1 MIQVAVQGVYSF
13 AAGSDD
19 GTRLRIDGTTIIDSP
34 YPRGFGVSYG
44 QIELSAGD
52 HTFEWV
58 SYEQGGAAGFEL
70 SVSPVAGNTSEITEA
85 NGWKVLGHSNPH
97 AEIQLK
103 PSTSMTAT
111 AYYVTGG
118 YKLHASVAGNYI
130 GTDPTG
136 ASSIPNA
143 LGVYLGNVSTVSIGG
158 AQSSMRN
165 VISGNQ
171 TSGISGYFST
181 DIAIQEN
188 LIGLNGSGQESLG
201 NGYGGIDLYQP
212 RDLYVKNNVI
222 SSNQLGLQANNPNN
236 AVIIGNIIGLA
247 ADGLTPRPNTTLGLG
262 VFQGANVRIGTDGN
276 GQGDASEGNLVSANG
291 WTNIYFSGIDASIA
305 GNIVGT
311 DKNYGQLSNIP
322 VGNGITLQYAL
333 DVRMGTD
340 GSQDTYNSAERNVV
354 SGNNGDGIS
363 VDNSSTITIAG
374 NLVGVS
380 PEDKSVGNAN
390 TGILV
395 NNSQNVVIGTNGD
408 GSMDQI
414 EGNVSSGNN
423 VGIAVFGQQSSG
435 NRVSGNTVGTN
446 MAGTSAFPNLFTG
459 IWLWYSDGTIVG
471 TDGNGV
477 SDDLERNV
485 SSGNVGNGVSLE
497 HASNNRIAGNYLGTS
512 ADGLLAIPNSG
523 DGIRLVGRMTGN
535 IIGTDSSNDNF
546 NANERNLISGNNTYG
561 ISTQSSA
568 NKNIVIAG
576 NWIGLDATGN
586 APLPNKNQGV
596 WVENSTEVR
605 VGTDGDGN
613 YDALERNVVSGNLSA
628 GIGFYTGNAQVYG
641 IPMVAKLLSGQVP
654 TIQTSGMIAQADLS
668 DASNPENG
676 VWNYNHPVPGGG
688 GDDYAVVVTGTIDV
702 ATQGSYSFALSGS
715 DGGRLRIDGQTV
727 ILDDAIHGYMSV
739 YGHVELTA
747 GPHSFEWIGFERDA
761 IAGWELSVSNTS
773 NNTSPVSSANGWKVL
788 GDPEPHSE
796 IRLTPNTL
804 MSVTT
809 YKVNGLEAANLSI
822 AGNYVG
828 TNASGDAIVPNTG
841 YGIYGVYSKN
851 FTIGGSNPAMANLV
865 GEIRVD
871 NATDFNVEG
880 NIGGL
885 DKTGAVALGAGE
897 ITSYDSSQFQFK
909 SNLIGSGGGI
919 WIHRGSDAEVT
930 GNSVGF
936 ASDGVT
942 PRPAGGVNVYDST
955 RILIGTDGDGQN
967 DAAEGNL
974 VGATDGRSA
983 NINLVNSTDIAIAGN
998 VIGANKNYTAI
1009 AGLPAGVAGIHISDS
1024 SNIRIGTDGSD
1035 DSFNAS
1041 ERNVIAGNTSHGIAM
1056 GSSSNSTI
1064 AGNLIGLTPS
1074 SVSLAN
1080 AADGVFLENTTGVI
1094 IGTNADGQR
1103 DSIEGNVISGN
1114 NGFGVRIQGNGSSG
1128 NRVAGNLI
1136 GTSINGLAALGNS
1149 YSGVEIRD
1157 ASKNNIIGGSSPVE
1171 RNTISGNT
1179 SDGIRLIDA
1188 QTSGNIISGNFIGT
1202 TADGLSSL
1210 PNAQGIS
1217 LQSGASNNRIGLS
1230 SNYVAPAN
1238 LLVNGD
1244 IEAPAIVGVGQ
1255 TQVGLGGSKWTT
1267 QVSTASDYGGAISG
1281 ISGWSYAATEGGS
1294 TRMHTDI
1301 GIARIDSQF
1310 RKNSTGQA
1318 IYANRWDKLISQT
1331 VPNTFTSGTTITA
1344 EIDFSTVGSLTDAGR
1359 GTYFYLV
1366 AGEANPT
1373 NLDQLS
1379 SRSIVLAQMTAAN
1392 PTWTSFTPDV
1402 VVPINEPRRL
1412 TLRYTFQP
1420 NDPALNLP
1428 LTIAVR
1434 LAGGSV
1440 GPGYYD
1446 NASLTASTANPSVIP
1461 EYGNL
1466 ISGNSQNGILVEGAG
1481 STGNVIAGN
1490 WIGTNTNGTAALANG
1505 ANGIRMLAPSNTIG
1519 TDGDGN
1525 YDYLERNVVSG
1536 NSGVGIVLSGTNVTS
1551 GVIAGNIIGLTSNA
1565 TAVLGNQAQ
1574 GILIESGATSTR
1586 IGTNGDG
1593 YSDVAERNYISGNV
1607 AGGIWIKD
1615 SGTQS
1620 HVIAGNY
1627 IGTDQ
1632 WGQLDRGNTGF
1643 GVQVSLGV
1651 TNTIIGTN
1659 GTNDAYNANESN
1671 VISGN
1676 STSGVVITGVATNSN
1691 AIAGNYIG
1699 LRAGGRLAL
1708 ANDLSG
1714 IMVSSG
1720 AMFNRIGTDGNG
1732 IYDTLERN
1740 VISGNNSSGVEIN
1753 GVGTSENNVAGNF
1766 IGTDSTGLLDRG
1778 NNAHGVH
1785 ITDSQGVSVS
1795 GNIISGN
1802 NGHGV
1807 LSQDDS
1813 GTILQSNYVGLDVT
1827 GNNPLGNSSR
1837 GIFLE
1842 RTSNA
1847 TVGGNATGSGNT
1859 IAANLGVGL
1868 FVDGGSNNWIAGNLI
1883 GTNAS
1888 GNSARPNLVGI
1899 QLSNGASYNRI
1910 GSNGDGT
1917 LDLNER
1923 NIISGNRENGVVI
1936 TGGTSVGNSIA
1947 GNRIGTD
1954 ISGTNALANE
1964 LSGIYNAGSLT
1975 QIGSNRHDYDYSGT
1989 ALRNLVSGNLQSGI
2003 VSVGNASSY
2012 DETYSVWIA
2021 HNDFGLNASGNGL
2034 LPNGQNGVRIIDG
2047 SIAQVRSNVI
2057 SGNNSAGLFGAN
2069 LTTRIMATGNRI
2081 GTDSNGMIDYG
2092 NNSAG
2097 VRIENVPYARLDSN
2111 IISGNSGSGVEIIG
2125 ASHQS
2130 WLSGNRIGV
2139 NATGTEALPND
2150 QNGVLLSGTEY
2161 TQIGAFNQQDAI
2173 YWGNTISGNKGSGIQ
2188 AIDLGMAP
2196 FIGWNAVGTN
2206 ASGTQAISNQK
2217 FGILAQNAPIN
2228 AFSNTVSGNIS
2239 GGVAIVGSNS
2249 RDSSLRANTIGL
2261 NALGNAAIANG
2272 QFGVYVGSGQ
2282 LIGLAGISDAWRNRI
2297 GGSTSGDRN
2306 IISGNNGPG
2315 VWIAGTSSKESVVEG
2330 NYLGTDRLGQ
2340 LAIPNSVG
2348 VLITDG
2354 ANLNIIGG
2362 PLTSSR
2368 NLISGNATSG
2378 VILRGAFTVNNIIRG
2393 NWIGTDSTGS
2403 VAIANQHYGIQIAE
2417 GAAYASIL
2425 SNVISGN
2432 ALGGVLIQSGGSN
2445 TLRGNWIG
2453 TDSTGTLAL
2462 GNGRS
2467 GSPRFGV
2474 KISAGNANLVGGIE
2488 SLDRNVISGNFGD
2501 GLVLAD
2507 GTFGNSVQGNA
2518 VGTNFSGEIVIS
2530 NTANGI
2536 LLDGDSVVNNTIGG
2550 AVVAAGNLI
2559 YNNLAAGLRLPGLTA
2574 STASQNLFDQNIYQG
2589 NLGLAIDIGQ
2599 EGANTNDANDTDS
2612 LPNAPGI
2619 VAAFLSTVGSVNSLV
2634 VQGYTRPGRTVQF
2647 YVSAPTAS
2655 GRGQGTKRIA
2665 SLTEGSADDTEN
2677 RTGNFPGLN
2686 DLGLGSDENAAY
2698 YEFTIPLA
2706 SPAPIEF
2713 GDLISAIGVGSTSE
2727 FGNIRVVGDV
2737 ASNQPPQ
2744 ITLPSDSV
2752 TIAAGDTL
2760 QLSGS
2765 FIDTDS
2771 TRWTAT
2777 VDYGDGS
2784 APEVLALSEQ
2794 QTFTLS
2800 HRYDRATD
2808 GSVPYHVTLAIVDN
2822 GGKQSTSVINVQ
2834 VNNVS
2839 PTISAS
2845 NIAFASSV
2853 NEGSQFT
2860 VTGTFSDTSPTESHT
2875 VSIQWGDGTSSTQ
2888 TIEAGVYTFALS
2900 HTYADDNPTNTA
2912 SDPAA
2917 LRITVSDSYNASAT
2931 AEGTFVTTV
2940 MNVQPTNLILSTN
2953 LANDPLSGKPVVFEG
2968 NELTLSGNWNDPGLG
2983 DSHRVVIDWGD
2994 GSSPITIEK
3003 PNEAGQTAN
3012 RSFSVSHTYTNN
3024 PFGPASTY
3032 SISVSVA
3039 DDDEPLVSNFAGL
3052 EIQVQDVAPNLT
3064 TLSWN
3069 QGTIQ
3074 ENSVAVLNIAFTDPG
3089 VLDTHRLRIDWGDGT
3104 LATPNIEEVI
3114 PSLGGRTV
3122 QIPHRYLNNR
3132 ANDEPYS
3139 VSVEIVEIDPVSGN
3153 IIMSGNTLSTSL
3165 VVTNVAPVLTT
3176 VPKLFAKDANGVWNE
3191 LATGDT
3197 ILEGTQVKLTGT
3209 YSDVGTLDTHSV
3221 RILWSSSE
3229 NLSSDASVNSKDGT
3243 FEAYFT
3249 YADDYTQ
3256 GTSIDLQNL
3265 LVSLFDNDGAIAM
3278 SSNSLL
3284 VQNVD
3289 PDATFIPNSNS
3300 TTTTISLQSRVVDP
3314 GVEVFSYYW
3323 HAIRVA
3329 SSDVEGGLI
3338 PGVYDGSGGITG
3350 TTPDFTFDLADPAL
3364 GPTNLSVL
3372 QITLIVSDDDL
3383 GSDTYVSS
3391 LFVGSNGD
3399 DTIDLQTR
3407 DFASGVSNLTV
3418 LSFDGSDVIN
3428 ASGLPSGYNVILD
3441 GGTGQDRL
3449 IGGPGNDTFILRDGN
3464 DIANQDANGNSN
3476 TDYEQGDDT
3485 YLLSPNSTLTVI
3497 DRSGGNNTLDFSR
3510 ANIGTTNDP
3519 KGVTFDLSQLT
3530 STSLT
3535 TFDVGELT
3543 GETNR
3548 HFVRAQGNFNT
3559 LVGSSYGDD
3568 ITGRTGSNVFTGAGA
3583 DAIKVAVGTTGAT
3596 FNAGADA
3603 DVFTIGDGSFGEINF
3618 EGDSGADV
3626 FNIIGASTFDQI
3638 NFSGDSGAD
3647 VFNLGGG
3654 FEGEITFGGGA
3665 DADVFT
3671 FGEGIGAGTI
3681 IFSGGADADVFTI
3694 GTGSADLIDFRGDSG
3709 ADVFDLGGVL
3719 SGDIIFS
3726 GGADADVFTIGSGGT
3741 ADGIDFNGDSGAD
3754 VFTLGGDAGTIIF
3767 SGGADADVFTIGL
3780 GGSADGI
3787 DFNGDSGADV
3797 FTLGGDAGTI
3807 IFTGG
3812 ADADVFAITSTG
3824 SADDIN
3830 FAGDSGADVFQLG
3843 GTVGGD
3849 IIFTGGAD
3857 ADVFVI
3863 TETGAG
3869 DAIDF
3874 RGDAGDDTLSV
3885 LGAVN
3890 SMSFTGGEG
3899 SDRFRNNRSNLSSLV
3914 FYGFENPSNPRGG
3927 SELNDGDDVLYNYG
3941 SNIGSVAV
3949 LGGQGKDVFYSL
3961 GNLIDTVSFEGGAD
3975 ADVFILTGTDID
3987 TINFGGGADADVFD
4001 LSGVDIGSIDFRGD
4015 SSDEGA
4021 GNDVFINRSS
4031 GKSDS
4036 NGLWI
4041 STISFT
4047 AGGGMDTFRNDSSEW
4062 KEIFFQGG
4070 DGADRFQNNAQGI
4083 ETIVF
4088 DAGQAD
4094 DYFENNA
4101 DNLSGIVFLGGSG
4114 NDVYVNR
4121 GENVSDLIFFGDA
4134 GDDQFFNYGADA
4146 QGIWFL
4152 EQSGTNRLVNRA
4164 DRTHGVVFQG
4174 GAQSD
4179 TLINSG
4185 AAVSGIKLIGNA
4197 GEDRFLNDTTGVG
4210 ASDLWVES
4218 TGAIPDP
4225 GHPDSF
4231 TWPTIVSPL
4240 IALPSIPS
4248 PTVDDG
4254 ADWVF
4259 NRAASVQ
4266 SLVFHGDTGDDYFQ
4280 NSGGGLTDSE
4290 FHGGSGNDTVLNTS
4304 GGTTLSSFVF
4314 YGSTGNDAMQNDAA
4328 NAQDLMFFGNE
4339 GNDSLY
4345 QNGIDFEAITFD
4357 AGDGTDILVNWGAGG
4372 SVLRMIAGSGD
4383 DRFQNNANRVG
4394 LVYFDAGL
4402 GGDALQNNGDEIQRI
4417 EMLGDAGNDA
4427 LLNSGNLVSYILFNG
4442 GVGDD
4447 SLVNSGSGIGGSA
4460 LSGTPETGI
4469 RFDAGDGAN
4478 VLRTQGVNLSTLVFQ
4493 GGLNSD
4499 SLVYNTTAG
4508 GSIDYSGLGGQDG
4521 FVFRGSADHISVDL
4535 GDGQDSL
4542 VFSGTVESSVAAT
4555 PTVLIDG
4562 GAGDD
4567 TYQFLGTPLGYLQL
4581 TELYSGVADTS
4592 RDMLDFS
4599 AYLGG
4604 LISID
4609 LASATKQ
4616 SLGSGFWLQ
4625 LPVDSLMGIEDVRG
4639 SQAGDTILGNDRPN
4653 VLMGARYLS
4662 STPGDAL
4669 ARNRESQW
4677 VLLDFD
4683 TKTDSQEYVYTDSDR
4698 ESVIEGLRRIYYGY
4712 NPDGTIRQYSDPG
4725 RWFNVR
4731 FTTDIGQIPKDASNN
4746 AVDHVVIRF
4755 NNTPPEGT
4763 PGGSS
4768 SEIDVGNTGFSG
4780 EAWVQVHGLLGGT
4793 ALAPQLSV
4801 SGNEISGDFMSPPS
4815 DGALTYGQRNPDN
4828 TVPNFLALSVKIAA
4842 HELAHLMGL
4851 RHYDA
4856 FGPIGSGVHTPPG
4869 NSAFNP
4875 AYPGVS
4881 EAFETFSH
4889 LISSPASVGSDR
4901 KNDIGNLFFGERE
4914 AIKLSY
4920 VMSDPASTRSSES
4933 LTPVDRQNGLS
4944 QNLSWKTLTV
4954 PNTIQSGQNSNANL
4968 YAEILSVT
4976 GQIQLDPVT
4985 GSSEDDRY
4993 SFTGRSGDIV
5003 TIEVSSRA
5011 LKRFSN
5017 MGSNASLTPD
5027 GYIDSRLSLLGSNGE
5042 LVGYYDSVAFNDDE
5056 FESSDSILIDVVLP
5070 SDGNYT
5076 IVVDSFTRGVQ
5087 PSDPDPTTLSEIGRK
5102 LYNDIINDTDVGNY
5116 ELFVYRFARENA
5128 RDVRNTLVGRGGADT
5143 YIGTADEN
5151 YAMSFPSGAI
5161 PNAAST
5167 TESAGLTVTIPFND
5181 TVGTEWTAM
5190 MDYNNDGVVDETLT
5204 NFTPGTGL
5212 VISHVYSDNGTN
5224 SLSFV
5229 ISNEDGST
5237 LSGQF
5242 PVTISNSQPTSTFN
5256 TQDAVE
5262 GSTAKLIAIGADS
5275 TGDVAAGLR
5284 YYIGTSFL
5292 LRNAAT
5298 YATSSPSNTYH
5309 ESFSDSIT
5317 RELYVRVM
5325 DKDGAYTDYTTTLVV
5340 ENVAPT
5346 ATISN
5351 SGPVAEG
5358 TPVLVELS
5366 SVIDP
5371 SSVDTV
5377 AGFRYS
5383 FARSM
5388 SQLAIS
5394 GADNSTTAIP
5404 SKSFVFDED
5413 SQSPN
5418 APCIVYAR
5426 VFDKDNGYST
5436 YQTTI
5441 SVTNANPTASIVS
5454 ITTPAIVDQSVMVSV
5469 DGSDPAGANDPLTY
5483 LIEVLRD
5490 GSVVASS
5497 NSASK
5502 ALGFTPTQIGAYTAR
5517 VTAYDDDGG
5526 VSAVDTQNFQVRDP
5540 LTLVVNG
5547 PADGYVGVA
5556 GQLRDFSLLATSP
5569 GSSGLFNY
5577 SIDWK
5582 DGSGIEPLSGVG
5594 SSYTVTHRYLTVGNF
5609 APVFTVTDSLG
5620 RTTSITLTSFTIGLV
5635 ENQGS
5640 FVAIAGT
5647 DSGSQSDTV
5656 SIEALNSTGQ
5666 FRATINTGTPFDFS
5680 ATGVIRI
5687 FSDGNSD
5694 QLNVFGTAAADL
5706 FVVDANSIALNT
5718 TWSVQMPSASSR
5730 RLSGLDG
5737 NDNFRVDQSVAINLE
5752 GGNGSDTI
5760 ESTGGISTNTWT
5772 INGLNSG
5779 SLRVGTET
5787 IDRIVFASTESL
5799 LGRDG
5804 QTDVYLIS
5812 GGSLSGSIN
5821 ARGTSDQDQLRYTSG
5836 AGFVNLANRQTSSV
5850 LGGFLGIESFTS
5862 NAGRFDGPGL
5872 DTQWTLSG
5880 NQSGSLSYLESGVS
5894 RTIVFSGFGTLY
5906 GGAMSDRFVVS
5917 SSGQSLGIFGGG
5929 GIDTLV
5935 GPSNGA
5941 TWDLSGADAGNL
5953 MGTNPFSQFENLQ
5966 GSDGVDRFVVRQAAN
5981 VSGRI
5986 DAGLGAN
5993 ILDYSLS
6000 TSAVVVDLR
6009 TEIGS
6014 ATRIGSVLD
6023 RFTAVVGGTAA
6034 DTLRASNTRGMLVMG
6049 TGGNDLLYGGNQ
6061 RDVLVGGLGLDRLE
6075 GGSGEDIVIG
6085 GRTTF
6090 DTNLTAMVGVLSEW
6104 TRTGSGTSLEE
6115 RYNNLSN
6122 VNPSA
6127 SRLNGTFFL
6136 RGLEFTTGR
6145 TLNDDNAVDR
6155 LFGQADTDWFI
6166 GGTVANDFAT
6176 TDYTADQKKS
6186 TAFVNVI

>member
-1 MIQVAVQGVYSF
+1 
-13 AAGSDD
+13 
-19 GTRLRIDGTTIIDSP
+19 
-34 YPRGFGVSYG
+34 
-44 QIELSAGD
+44 
-52 HTFEWV
+52 
-58 SYEQGGAAGFEL
+58 
-70 SVSPVAGNTSEITEA
+70 
-85 NGWKVLGHSNPH
+85 
-97 AEIQLK
+97 
-103 PSTSMTAT
+103 
-111 AYYVTGG
+111 
-118 YKLHASVAGNYI
+118 
-130 GTDPTG
+130 
-136 ASSIPNA
+136 
-143 LGVYLGNVSTVSIGG
+143 
-158 AQSSMRN
+158 
-165 VISGNQ
+165 
-171 TSGISGYFST
+171 
-181 DIAIQEN
+181 
-188 LIGLNGSGQESLG
+188 
-201 NGYGGIDLYQP
+201 
-212 RDLYVKNNVI
+212 
-222 SSNQLGLQANNPNN
+222 
-236 AVIIGNIIGLA
+236 
-247 ADGLTPRPNTTLGLG
+247 
-262 VFQGANVRIGTDGN
+262 
-276 GQGDASEGNLVSANG
+276 
-291 WTNIYFSGIDASIA
+291 
-305 GNIVGT
+305 
-311 DKNYGQLSNIP
+311 
-322 VGNGITLQYAL
+322 
-333 DVRMGTD
+333 
-340 GSQDTYNSAERNVV
+340 
-354 SGNNGDGIS
+354 
-363 VDNSSTITIAG
+363 
-374 NLVGVS
+374 
-380 PEDKSVGNAN
+380 
-390 TGILV
+390 
-395 NNSQNVVIGTNGD
+395 
-408 GSMDQI
+408 
-414 EGNVSSGNN
+414 
-423 VGIAVFGQQSSG
+423 
-435 NRVSGNTVGTN
+435 
-446 MAGTSAFPNLFTG
+446 
-459 IWLWYSDGTIVG
+459 
-471 TDGNGV
+471 
-477 SDDLERNV
+477 
-485 SSGNVGNGVSLE
+485 
-497 HASNNRIAGNYLGTS
+497 
-512 ADGLLAIPNSG
+512 
-523 DGIRLVGRMTGN
+523 
-535 IIGTDSSNDNF
+535 
-546 NANERNLISGNNTYG
+546 
-561 ISTQSSA
+561 
-568 NKNIVIAG
+568 
-576 NWIGLDATGN
+576 
-586 APLPNKNQGV
+586 
-596 WVENSTEVR
+596 
-605 VGTDGDGN
+605 
-613 YDALERNVVSGNLSA
+613 
-628 GIGFYTGNAQVYG
+628 
-641 IPMVAKLLSGQVP
+641 
-654 TIQTSGMIAQADLS
+654 
-668 DASNPENG
+668 
-676 VWNYNHPVPGGG
+676 
-688 GDDYAVVVTGTIDV
+688 
-702 ATQGSYSFALSGS
+702 
-715 DGGRLRIDGQTV
+715 
-727 ILDDAIHGYMSV
+727 
-739 YGHVELTA
+739 
-747 GPHSFEWIGFERDA
+747 
-761 IAGWELSVSNTS
+761 
-773 NNTSPVSSANGWKVL
+773 
-788 GDPEPHSE
+788 
-796 IRLTPNTL
+796 
-804 MSVTT
+804 
-809 YKVNGLEAANLSI
+809 
-822 AGNYVG
+822 
-828 TNASGDAIVPNTG
+828 
-841 YGIYGVYSKN
+841 
-851 FTIGGSNPAMANLV
+851 
-865 GEIRVD
+865 
-871 NATDFNVEG
+871 
-880 NIGGL
+880 
-885 DKTGAVALGAGE
+885 
-897 ITSYDSSQFQFK
+897 
-909 SNLIGSGGGI
+909 
-919 WIHRGSDAEVT
+919 
-930 GNSVGF
+930 
-936 ASDGVT
+936 
-942 PRPAGGVNVYDST
+942 
-955 RILIGTDGDGQN
+955 
-967 DAAEGNL
+967 
-974 VGATDGRSA
+974 
-983 NINLVNSTDIAIAGN
+983 
-998 VIGANKNYTAI
+998 
-1009 AGLPAGVAGIHISDS
+1009 
-1024 SNIRIGTDGSD
+1024 
-1035 DSFNAS
+1035 
-1041 ERNVIAGNTSHGIAM
+1041 
-1056 GSSSNSTI
+1056 
-1064 AGNLIGLTPS
+1064 
-1074 SVSLAN
+1074 
-1080 AADGVFLENTTGVI
+1080 
-1094 IGTNADGQR
+1094 
-1103 DSIEGNVISGN
+1103 
-1114 NGFGVRIQGNGSSG
+1114 
-1128 NRVAGNLI
+1128 
-1136 GTSINGLAALGNS
+1136 
-1149 YSGVEIRD
+1149 
-1157 ASKNNIIGGSSPVE
+1157 
-1171 RNTISGNT
+1171 
-1179 SDGIRLIDA
+1179 
-1188 QTSGNIISGNFIGT
+1188 
-1202 TADGLSSL
+1202 
-1210 PNAQGIS
+1210 
-1217 LQSGASNNRIGLS
+1217 
-1230 SNYVAPAN
+1230 
-1238 LLVNGD
+1238 
-1244 IEAPAIVGVGQ
+1244 
-1255 TQVGLGGSKWTT
+1255 
-1267 QVSTASDYGGAISG
+1267 
-1281 ISGWSYAATEGGS
+1281 
-1294 TRMHTDI
+1294 
-1301 GIARIDSQF
+1301 
-1310 RKNSTGQA
+1310 
-1318 IYANRWDKLISQT
+1318 
-1331 VPNTFTSGTTITA
+1331 
-1344 EIDFSTVGSLTDAGR
+1344 
-1359 GTYFYLV
+1359 
-1366 AGEANPT
+1366 
-1373 NLDQLS
+1373 
-1379 SRSIVLAQMTAAN
+1379 
-1392 PTWTSFTPDV
+1392 
-1402 VVPINEPRRL
+1402 
-1412 TLRYTFQP
+1412 
-1420 NDPALNLP
+1420 
-1428 LTIAVR
+1428 
-1434 LAGGSV
+1434 
-1440 GPGYYD
+1440 
-1446 NASLTASTANPSVIP
+1446 
-1461 EYGNL
+1461 
-1466 ISGNSQNGILVEGAG
+1466 
-1481 STGNVIAGN
+1481 
-1490 WIGTNTNGTAALANG
+1490 
-1505 ANGIRMLAPSNTIG
+1505 
-1519 TDGDGN
+1519 
-1525 YDYLERNVVSG
+1525 
-1536 NSGVGIVLSGTNVTS
+1536 
-1551 GVIAGNIIGLTSNA
+1551 
-1565 TAVLGNQAQ
+1565 
-1574 GILIESGATSTR
+1574 
-1586 IGTNGDG
+1586 
-1593 YSDVAERNYISGNV
+1593 
-1607 AGGIWIKD
+1607 
-1615 SGTQS
+1615 
-1620 HVIAGNY
+1620 
-1627 IGTDQ
+1627 

-1643 GVQVSLGV
+1643 GVQISLGA

-1659 GTNDAYNANESN
+1659 GTNDGYNANESN

-1720 AMFNRIGTDGNG
+1720 AMFNRIGTDGNNIYDSMERNFISGNLANGIEINGAGTSENRVAGNYIGTNAAGTSAVKNYTDGVLITSGAANNIIGTNGDGVADTAERNIISGNQFRGVFISAGASANRIAGNSIGTNASGSGAIANGYEGVAISDSPSNIVGTNSSNDNNNASEANLISGNSAAGIWIGNTGSQNNVIAGNTIGLKANGTEVLANSYQG
-1732 IYDTLERN
+1732 IYIGLGAKTTRVGTDGNGSYDAVERNIISGNNSNGVAIEGVGTTGHKISGNYIGTNASGTSILKNMGDGVTIANGASNNIVGTDGSSDAFNANEGNLLSGNYYSGVAIYGSGSDNNRVAGNLIGTNTSGTASLGNGYEGVFIFNSAQSNIIGTNGDGVADAQERNILSGNTYRGVLLYSGASFNRISGNYIGTNLNATAAIPNGAEGVTILDRSANNIVGTDSSNDAFNANERNIISGNGYSGVWIGNSGTLNNIVAGNYIGLRPDGDTVLANNTNGIFVDKATDSRIGTNGDGVLDELERN
-1740 VISGNNSSGVEIN
+1740 VISGNGLNGIYYSTGAVEVYSLSIVDSVISGAISSVQTTGTISQADLSDSSGSSNGVWSYNNDIPGGGGDDYFVRVTGTIDVSVAGTYSFAIAGDDGGRLKIN
-1753 GVGTSENNVAGNF
+1753 GTTVINDDSLHGFDSRYGQATLGVGTHTIEWIGFERAGGAGWELSVHSSAGVTSGVSSANGWKVIGDPNPHSQIRLSPSTALNVKRYKPTGIELSNSVIRGNF

-1778 NNAHGVH
+1778 NNANGVH
-1785 ITDSQGVSVS
+1785 ITNSRSVSVS

-1802 NGHGV
+1802 NGDGV
-1807 LSQDDS
+1807 VSQNDS
-1813 GTILQSNYVGLDVT
+1813 GTLIRSNYIGLDVT
-1827 GNNPLGNSSR
+1827 GNSSLGNSSR
-1837 GIFLE
+1837 GIYLE
-1842 RTSNA
+1842 GTSDA
-1847 TVGGNATGSGNT
+1847 TIGGNTAGAGN
-1859 IAANLGVGL
+1859 AVGANLGAGL
-1868 FVDGGSNNWIAGNLI
+1868 YVNGGYNNWIAGNVF

-1888 GNSARPNLVGI
+1888 GNSARPNLVGV

-1917 LDLNER
+1917 LDANER
-1923 NIISGNRENGVVI
+1923 NIISGNRENGVVV
-1936 TGGTSVGNSIA
+1936 TGGTSVGNAVA

-1954 ISGTNALANE
+1954 TTGTIALANE
-1964 LSGIYNAGSLT
+1964 LNGIYNSGSLT
-1975 QIGSNRHDYDYSGT
+1975 QIGSNRHDYGYSGT
-1989 ALRNLVSGNLQSGI
+1989 ALRNLVSGNLQSGV

-2012 DETYSVWIA
+2012 DETYRVWIA
-2021 HNDFGLNASGNGL
+2021 HNDIGLNASGNGL

-2047 SIAQVRSNVI
+2047 SIAEVRSNVI

-2111 IISGNSGSGVEIIG
+2111 VISGNSGSGVEIIG

-2340 LAIPNSVG
+2340 LAIPNTVG

-2599 EGANTNDANDTDS
+2599 EGATTNDANDTDS

-2940 MNVQPTNLILSTN
+2940 MNVQPTNLTLSTN
-2953 LANDPLSGKPVVFEG
+2953 LANDPISGKPVVFEG

-3003 PNEAGQTAN
+3003 PNEAGQTIN

-3024 PFGPASTY
+3024 PVGPASTY

-3039 DDDEPLVSNFAGL
+3039 DDDEPLVSNFARL
-3052 EIQVQDVAPNLT
+3052 EIQVQDVAPSLT

-3069 QGTIQ
+3069 QGSIQ
-3074 ENSVAVLNIAFTDPG
+3074 ENGVAVLNIAFTDPG

-3104 LATPNIEEVI
+3104 QATPNIEEVI

-3132 ANDEPYS
+3132 TNDEPYS

-3153 IIMSGNTLSTSL
+3153 VIMSGNSLGTSL

-3176 VPKLFAKDANGVWNE
+3176 VPKLFAKDTNGVWNV
-3191 LATGDT
+3191 LAIGDT
-3197 ILEGTQVKLTGT
+3197 IPEGTQVKLTGT

-3265 LVSLFDNDGAIAM
+3265 LVLLTDNDGAIAM

-3289 PDATFIPNSNS
+3289 PNVTFIPKSNS

-3338 PGVYDGSGGITG
+3338 PGVYYGGGGGITG

-3383 GSDTYVSS
+3383 GSDTYISS

-3441 GGTGQDRL
+3441 GGAGQDRL

-3464 DIANQDANGNSN
+3464 DIANQDVNGNSN

-3559 LVGSSYGDD
+3559 LFGSSYGDD

-3583 DAIKVAVGTTGAT
+3583 DAIKVAAGTTGAT

-3654 FEGEITFGGGA
+3654 FEGEIIFSGGA

-3726 GGADADVFTIGSGGT
+3726 GGADADVFTIGLGASADAIDFNGDSGADVFTLGGDAGTIIFSGGADADVFTIGLGGT

-3824 SADDIN
+3824 SAVDINFEGDSGADVFQLGGTLGGDIIFTGGADADVFVITSTGSADDIN
-3830 FAGDSGADVFQLG
+3830 FEGDSGADVFQLGGTLGGDIIFTGGADADVFVITSTGSADDINFEGDSGADVFQLG

-3874 RGDAGDDTLSV
+3874 RGDAGDDTFSV

-3890 SMSFTGGEG
+3890 SISFTGGEG

-3927 SELNDGDDVLYNYG
+3927 SEFNDGDDVLYNYG
-3941 SNIGSVAV
+3941 SNIGSIAV

-3961 GNLIDTVSFEGGAD
+3961 GNRIDTVSFEGGAD

-4047 AGGGMDTFRNDSSEW
+4047 AGGGMDTLRNDSSEW

-4114 NDVYVNR
+4114 NDAFVNR
-4121 GENVSDLIFFGDA
+4121 GDNVSDLIFFGDA
-4134 GDDQFFNYGADA
+4134 GDDQFFNYGTDV
-4146 QGIWFL
+4146 QGVWFV
-4152 EQSGTNRLVNRA
+4152 EQSGTNRLVNRG
-4164 DRTHGVVFQG
+4164 DRTRGIVFQG
-4174 GAQSD
+4174 GSQSD
-4179 TLINSG
+4179 TLINSS
-4185 AAVSGIKLIGNA
+4185 ATVLSINLIGNA
-4197 GEDRFLNDTTGVG
+4197 GADRFLNDTTGVA
-4210 ASDLWVES
+4210 ASDIRIDS

-4240 IALPSIPS
+4240 VALPSIPS

-4266 SLVFHGDTGDDYFQ
+4266 SLVFYGDTGDDYFQ

-4328 NAQDLMFFGNE
+4328 NAQNLMFFGNE

-4357 AGDGTDILVNWGAGG
+4357 AGDGTDILVNWGASG

-4469 RFDAGDGAN
+4469 RFDASDGAN
-4478 VLRTQGVNLSTLVFQ
+4478 VLRTQGVNLSTLLFQ

-4499 SLVYNTTAG
+4499 SLVYNTTEG

-4581 TELYSGVADTS
+4581 TELYSGVSDTS

-4625 LPVDSLMGIEDVRG
+4625 VPVDSLMGIEDVRG
-4639 SQAGDTILGNDRPN
+4639 SQAGDTIFGNDRPN

-4683 TKTDSQEYVYTDSDR
+4683 TNTDSQEYVYTDSDR

-4746 AVDHVVIRF
+4746 TVDHVVIRF

-4933 LTPVDRQNGLS
+4933 LTPVDRHNGLS

-4976 GQIQLDPVT
+4976 GQIELDPVT

-5027 GYIDSRLSLLGSNGE
+5027 GYIDSRLTLLGSNGD

-5076 IVVDSFTRGVQ
+5076 IIVDSFTRGVQ
-5087 PSDPDPTTLSEIGRK
+5087 PSDPDPTTLSELGRK

-5181 TVGTEWTAM
+5181 TVGTEWTAL

-5212 VISHVYSDNGTN
+5212 VISHVYSDNGTY

-5262 GSTAKLIAIGADS
+5262 GSTAKLTAIGADS

-5298 YATSSPSNTYH
+5298 YATSSPNNTYQ

-5325 DKDGAYTDYTTTLVV
+5325 DKDG
-5340 ENVAPT
+5340 
-5346 ATISN
+5346 
-5351 SGPVAEG
+5351 G
-5358 TPVLVELS
+5358 
-5366 SVIDP
+5366 
-5371 SSVDTV
+5371 
-5377 AGFRYS
+5377 
-5383 FARSM
+5383 
-5388 SQLAIS
+5388 
-5394 GADNSTTAIP
+5394 
-5404 SKSFVFDED
+5404 
-5413 SQSPN
+5413 
-5418 APCIVYAR
+5418 
-5426 VFDKDNGYST
+5426 
-5436 YQTTI
+5436 
-5441 SVTNANPTASIVS
+5441 
-5454 ITTPAIVDQSVMVSV
+5454 
-5469 DGSDPAGANDPLTY
+5469 
-5483 LIEVLRD
+5483 
-5490 GSVVASS
+5490 
-5497 NSASK
+5497 
-5502 ALGFTPTQIGAYTAR
+5502 
-5517 VTAYDDDGG
+5517 
-5526 VSAVDTQNFQVRDP
+5526 
-5540 LTLVVNG
+5540 
-5547 PADGYVGVA
+5547 
-5556 GQLRDFSLLATSP
+5556 
-5569 GSSGLFNY
+5569 
-5577 SIDWK
+5577 
-5582 DGSGIEPLSGVG
+5582 
-5594 SSYTVTHRYLTVGNF
+5594 
-5609 APVFTVTDSLG
+5609 
-5620 RTTSITLTSFTIGLV
+5620 
-5635 ENQGS
+5635 
-5640 FVAIAGT
+5640 
-5647 DSGSQSDTV
+5647 
-5656 SIEALNSTGQ
+5656 
-5666 FRATINTGTPFDFS
+5666 
-5680 ATGVIRI
+5680 
-5687 FSDGNSD
+5687 
-5694 QLNVFGTAAADL
+5694 
-5706 FVVDANSIALNT
+5706 
-5718 TWSVQMPSASSR
+5718 
-5730 RLSGLDG
+5730 
-5737 NDNFRVDQSVAINLE
+5737 
-5752 GGNGSDTI
+5752 
-5760 ESTGGISTNTWT
+5760 
-5772 INGLNSG
+5772 
-5779 SLRVGTET
+5779 
-5787 IDRIVFASTESL
+5787 
-5799 LGRDG
+5799 
-5804 QTDVYLIS
+5804 
-5812 GGSLSGSIN
+5812 
-5821 ARGTSDQDQLRYTSG
+5821 
-5836 AGFVNLANRQTSSV
+5836 
-5850 LGGFLGIESFTS
+5850 
-5862 NAGRFDGPGL
+5862 
-5872 DTQWTLSG
+5872 
-5880 NQSGSLSYLESGVS
+5880 
-5894 RTIVFSGFGTLY
+5894 
-5906 GGAMSDRFVVS
+5906 
-5917 SSGQSLGIFGGG
+5917 
-5929 GIDTLV
+5929 
-5935 GPSNGA
+5935 
-5941 TWDLSGADAGNL
+5941 
-5953 MGTNPFSQFENLQ
+5953 
-5966 GSDGVDRFVVRQAAN
+5966 
-5981 VSGRI
+5981 
-5986 DAGLGAN
+5986 
-5993 ILDYSLS
+5993 
-6000 TSAVVVDLR
+6000 
-6009 TEIGS
+6009 
-6014 ATRIGSVLD
+6014 
-6023 RFTAVVGGTAA
+6023 
-6034 DTLRASNTRGMLVMG
+6034 
-6049 TGGNDLLYGGNQ
+6049 
-6061 RDVLVGGLGLDRLE
+6061 
-6075 GGSGEDIVIG
+6075 
-6085 GRTTF
+6085 
-6090 DTNLTAMVGVLSEW
+6090 
-6104 TRTGSGTSLEE
+6104 
-6115 RYNNLSN
+6115 
-6122 VNPSA
+6122 
-6127 SRLNGTFFL
+6127 
-6136 RGLEFTTGR
+6136 
-6145 TLNDDNAVDR
+6145 
-6155 LFGQADTDWFI
+6155 
-6166 GGTVANDFAT
+6166 
-6176 TDYTADQKKS
+6176 
-6186 TAFVNVI
+6186 